1 MDWDKHI
8 PEILSVLRSD
18 YYTSIQSSS
27 YYAFF
32 GPNMIQH
39 ASAYNIL
46 EKLGS
51 LRQDEVAITSKA
63 DKLANIREHIRKNL
77 EQAQDRA
84 VNTYN
89 KRTRVVNYRE
99 RQEVFRNF
107 ALSNFKQGINAKF
120 LPKYIKCR
128 ILRNVGNAL
137 YDLENL
143 NGKPMDRFHAS
154 DIRP

>member
-18 YYTSIQSSS
+18 YHTSIQSSP
-27 YYAFF
+27 YYALF
-32 GPNMIQH
+32 GQNMIQH
-39 ASAYNIL
+39 ASAYSIL

-51 LRQDEVAITSKA
+51 LRQDEVPITSRA

-84 VNTYN
+84 ANTYN

-99 RQEVFRNF
+99 GQEVFRKNF

-128 ILRNVGNAL
+128 VLRKVGNAL
-137 YDLENL
+137 YDLEDL
-143 NGKPMDRFHAS
+143 NGKP
-154 DIRP
+154 I